1 MKHLFRDGG
10 DSYYSQ
16 MVYGELTFN
25 EKKPKVTFDTEHVK
39 LKSGYSL
46 SGRGMELSDLTIF
59 NGFLLT
65 VDDRFVVFYFYD
77 VFGLNSEVELLY
89 GAILQFQLKLHSN
102 SF

>member
-1 MKHLFRDGG
+1 MKFQSFIKHLSRDGG

-25 EKKPKVTFDTEHVK
+25 ENKPKVTFDTEPVK

-65 VDDRFVVFYFYD
+65 VDDRYVVFYFNI
-77 VFGLNSEVELLY
+77 FL
-89 GAILQFQLKLHSN
+89 A
-102 SF
+102 